1 MNHRS
6 RIAFSTPSTPT
17 FIFGQQSTRLGI
29 YFNDFNV
36 TALILWR
43 RFFGHH
49 FICFFLCYRS
59 FCTVACFG
67 FKMFYNF
74 KKLPSWRLPATLQ
87 FNITLC
93 KIFFLSLLFI
103 SMFIRVNYYISYI
116 AAGSSITFLWYH
128 KLFILIDFSWSMPPV
143 VSWKNFS
150 LLDSSSSLSP
160 CFF

>member
-103 SMFIRVNYYISYI
+103 SMFILLGYKKTSQHENCLMKI
-116 AAGSSITFLWYH
+116 GSFIWMKNTMCLKKRSKKK
-128 KLFILIDFSWSMPPV
+128 KLH
-143 VSWKNFS
+143 
-150 LLDSSSSLSP
+150 
-160 CFF
+160 